1 MSDEQKPGVRVTI
14 FGDEYV
20 IRSDRDP
27 EYTRK
32 CARVVDEAIQQA
44 HLRSRAKEPHKA
56 AILAA
61 MEITDR
67 YFRLRSELESLRRE
81 TAERVS
87 AIREEVEESL
97 PPG

>member
-14 FGDEYV
+14 FGEEYV

-67 YFRLRSELESLRRE
+67 YFRLRARLERLRRE
-81 TAERVS
+81 AEERV
-87 AIREEVEESL
+87 AELREEVEGSL
-97 PPG
+97 TG